1 MTKDFK
7 EERGVRNP
15 RTTGRMDVRTR
26 LVTLERF
33 LMYGRYIA
41 YRVDK
46 DTPTA

>member
-1 MTKDFK
+1 MFKDNK
-7 EERGVRNP
+7 EAFGVRNP
-15 RTTGRMDVRTR
+15 RTFGRANVRTR
-26 LVTLERF
+26 QVTLERF